1 MGYKVVRECYMHT
14 DRRNRARVMASH
26 GLVWLLSADSTGS
39 AACRMVHGHG
49 FMQTCTDQ
57 QEAMSDHVSFGFG
70 VPLSLAS
77 LTPDASTLTHKR
89 R

>member
-39 AACRMVHGHG
+39 AACRMAHGHG

-57 QEAMSDHVSFGFG
+57 QEAMSDHVS
-70 VPLSLAS
+70 LALACRS
-77 LTPDASTLTHKR
+77 RWPRLHLMLQH
-89 R
+89 